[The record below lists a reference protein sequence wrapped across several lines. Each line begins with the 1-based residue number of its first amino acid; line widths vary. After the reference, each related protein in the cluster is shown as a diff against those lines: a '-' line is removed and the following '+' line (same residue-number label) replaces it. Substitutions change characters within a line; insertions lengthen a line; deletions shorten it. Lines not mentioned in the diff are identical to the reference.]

1 MHDVLS
7 TFHAGY
13 LIRWQYRVIDL
24 LSQGASGAVYLVA
37 DERTHQKLFVLKEV
51 MHAVREERDGFPFDA
66 AALKQLDH
74 PALPRIYR
82 VFYNVN
88 HDRFYILMDYVE
100 GSSLEVMRP
109 LMPGKRFSLHAAM
122 TLMSPIMDAVSYL
135 HRQHP
140 PLIHGDIKP
149 SNIIAPTAGAPTP
162 LKLVDFGSIKNLCT
176 DATAQHSAL
185 NFRAPEQYGGKAS
198 RSADVYALGAIFY
211 TLLTGEVPAAASD
224 RLARL
229 NAGEPDPLLPMNQ
242 SMPSVQMVAHAI
254 HRALS
259 ISSHDRFA
267 TVEQFREALWQ
278 VIPANQMVTQTPE
291 LPMVGPA
298 GEHMGPLVLEPMIP
312 LPIEEKNTGPDVNL
326 VATQTPELP
335 MIPLPIE
342 EKNTGPDVNPVAT
355 QTPELPMVGPD
366 GERTGLDAEPDVSI
380 VEVEIPTLIANA
392 TIQAEVTPPLSPAF
406 LAEGKSPV
414 KVSSQ
419 EGSPVLLRGERHLPN
434 NGRADGKD
442 KRQKRKARTFSLVV
456 LVFLLICT
464 IGSGLAIVGYQTYKT
479 YKNDV
484 ALAQVGIKHLQTAL
498 SLMQAWSKQPLDAP
512 LVTHAQ
518 QEFAAASAVFARLDT
533 DLQSFPGAS
542 TSIPS
547 YGARL
552 SAALRLVPVAMKIS
566 LAGVAGC
573 DALNVIIS
581 RFHEPLSTSHGL
593 TIEDL
598 AAIGKDLHQIE
609 ADVNQAATQVNAL
622 RPADLQ
628 FDSRIGKAIAAFHQY
643 LPSLQALL
651 QETDQLLPVL
661 PSLLGISAPAYY
673 LVEILDSTQL
683 RPGGGVIKDYGFA
696 TFIGGRLSAAHI
708 TDVNLLDTR
717 FIATGQT
724 LPLPSAY
731 RWFDL
736 ASSSWTFRDSN
747 LDADFPT
754 AAGYAERNYSS
765 EGGKVALQGV
775 IAITPQLIERALEIT
790 GPINVPELHETVT
803 AGNLLD
809 RIHYYELGPGSKHG
823 STSSTFT
830 ELLAQDFLTRVHQLP
845 SSVSLKLLQL
855 VGSSLRTK
863 DLQIYF
869 NASPAENLLQL
880 NHVDAAIQTSSGDN
894 FLVVDANIAA
904 DNANQ
909 FITSTLDDR
918 VTIDGSGNAT
928 HHATIR
934 YAWLKNGD
942 VYGSPLYRDYVRI
955 YVPPGSSLQEQQGWQ
970 PLGTSQAFD
979 REVWAGSFTLAYGQ
993 TDTITLTWTEKGIAK
1008 KDAAGWHYQY
1018 LIQRQAGTQ
1027 WMLNVQVTL
1036 PSCVVRTQTSGGLI
1050 SHNGQIT
1057 TLTRSLTG
1065 DMNLGVDYS
1074 C

>member
-7 TFHAGY
+7 TFHAGH

-51 MHAVREERDGFPFDA
+51 MHAVREERDGFPFDV

-109 LMPGKRFSLHAAM
+109 LLPGKRFSLHAAM

-162 LKLVDFGSIKNLCT
+162 LKLVDFGGVKNLCT

-185 NFRAPEQYGGKAS
+185 NFRAPEQYSGKAS

-229 NAGEPDPLLPMNQ
+229 NAGAPDPLLPMNQ

-298 GEHMGPLVLEPMIP
+298 GE
-312 LPIEEKNTGPDVNL
+312 
-326 VATQTPELP
+326 
-335 MIPLPIE
+335 
-342 EKNTGPDVNPVAT
+342 
-355 QTPELPMVGPD
+355 
-366 GERTGLDAEPDVSI
+366 RTGLDAEPDVSI
-380 VEVEIPTLIANA
+380 VEVETPALIANA

-406 LAEGKSPV
+406 PGEGKSPV

-419 EGSPVLLRGERHLPN
+419 EGSPVSLRGERHLPN
-434 NGRADGKD
+434 KGRADGKD

-464 IGSGLAIVGYQTYKT
+464 LGSGLAIVGYQTYKK
-479 YKNDV
+479 YQNDV
-484 ALAQVGIKHLQTAL
+484 VLAQVGIKHLQTAL
-498 SLMQAWSKQPLDAP
+498 SLMQAWSKQPLDTP

-518 QEFAAASAVFARLDT
+518 QEFAAASAAFARLDT

-542 TSIPS
+542 TLIPA

-598 AAIGKDLHQIE
+598 ATIGKDLHQIE
-609 ADVNQAATQVNAL
+609 ANANQAAAQVNAL
-622 RPADLQ
+622 QPADLQ

-651 QETDQLLPVL
+651 QETDQLLPAL

-696 TFIGGRLSAAHI
+696 TIIGGRLSAAHI
-708 TDVNLLDTR
+708 TDVNLLDTH

-765 EGGKVALQGV
+765 EGGRVALQGV
-775 IAITPQLIERALEIT
+775 IAITPTLMEHALAIT
-790 GPINVPELHETVT
+790 GPIDVPELHETVT

-880 NHVDAAIQTSSGDN
+880 NHVDAAIQTSLGDN

-970 PLGTSQAFD
+970 PLGTNQAFD

-1050 SHNGQIT
+1050 SHDGQIT

>member
-1 MHDVLS
+1 MRYTMHDVLS
-7 TFHAGY
+7 TFHAGH

-51 MHAVREERDGFPFDA
+51 MHAVREERDGFPFDV

-109 LMPGKRFSLHAAM
+109 LLPGKRFSLHAAM

-162 LKLVDFGSIKNLCT
+162 LKLVDFGGVKNLCT
-176 DATAQHSAL
+176 DATAQRSAL
-185 NFRAPEQYGGKAS
+185 NFRAPEQYSGKAS

-229 NAGEPDPLLPMNQ
+229 NAGAPDPLLPMNQ

-278 VIPANQMVTQTPE
+278 VIPANQMV
-291 LPMVGPA
+291 
-298 GEHMGPLVLEPMIP
+298 
-312 LPIEEKNTGPDVNL
+312 K
-326 VATQTPELP
+326 QTPELP
-335 MIPLPIE
+335 MITLSIE
-342 EKNTGPDVNPVAT
+342 EKNTGPDVNPVET
-355 QTPELPMVGPD
+355 QTPELPMVGPA

-380 VEVEIPTLIANA
+380 VEVETPALIANA

-406 LAEGKSPV
+406 PGEGKSPV

-419 EGSPVLLRGERHLPN
+419 EGSPVSLRGERHLPN
-434 NGRADGKD
+434 KGRADGKD

-464 IGSGLAIVGYQTYKT
+464 LGSGLAIVGYQTYKK
-479 YKNDV
+479 YQNDV
-484 ALAQVGIKHLQTAL
+484 VLAQVGIKHLQTAL
-498 SLMQAWSKQPLDAP
+498 SLMQTWSKQPLDTP

-518 QEFAAASAVFARLDT
+518 QEFAAASAVFARLET

-542 TSIPS
+542 TLIPA

-552 SAALRLVPVAMKIS
+552 SAALRLVPVALKIS

-581 RFHEPLSTSHGL
+581 RFHEPLSTSQGL
-593 TIEDL
+593 TIADL

-609 ADVNQAATQVNAL
+609 ADVKQAAAQVNAL
-622 RPADLQ
+622 QPADLQ

-651 QETDQLLPVL
+651 QETDQLLPAL

-696 TFIGGRLSAAHI
+696 TIIGGRLSAAHI
-708 TDVNLLDTR
+708 TDVNLLDTH

-765 EGGKVALQGV
+765 EGGRVALQGV
-775 IAITPQLIERALEIT
+775 IAITPTLMEHALAIT
-790 GPINVPELHETVT
+790 GPIDVPELHETVT

-880 NHVDAAIQTSSGDN
+880 NHVDAAIQTSLGDN

-942 VYGSPLYRDYVRI
+942 VYGSSLYRDYVRI

-970 PLGTSQAFD
+970 PLGTNEAFD

>member
-7 TFHAGY
+7 TFHAGH

-51 MHAVREERDGFPFDA
+51 MHAVREERDGFPFDV

-109 LMPGKRFSLHAAM
+109 LLPGKRFSLHAAM

-162 LKLVDFGSIKNLCT
+162 LKLVDFGGVKNLCT

-185 NFRAPEQYGGKAS
+185 NFRAPEQYSGKAS

-229 NAGEPDPLLPMNQ
+229 NAGAPDPLLPMNQ

-298 GEHMGPLVLEPMIP
+298 GE
-312 LPIEEKNTGPDVNL
+312 
-326 VATQTPELP
+326 
-335 MIPLPIE
+335 
-342 EKNTGPDVNPVAT
+342 
-355 QTPELPMVGPD
+355 
-366 GERTGLDAEPDVSI
+366 RTGLDAEPDVSI
-380 VEVEIPTLIANA
+380 VEVETPALIANA

-406 LAEGKSPV
+406 PGEGKSPV

-434 NGRADGKD
+434 KGRADGKD

-464 IGSGLAIVGYQTYKT
+464 LGSGLAIVGYQTYKK
-479 YKNDV
+479 YQNDV
-484 ALAQVGIKHLQTAL
+484 VLAQVGIKHLQTAL
-498 SLMQAWSKQPLDAP
+498 SLMQTWSKQPLDTP

-518 QEFAAASAVFARLDT
+518 QEFAAASAAFARLDT

-542 TSIPS
+542 TLIPA

-598 AAIGKDLHQIE
+598 ATIGKDLHQIE
-609 ADVNQAATQVNAL
+609 ANANQAAAQVNAL
-622 RPADLQ
+622 QPADLQ

-651 QETDQLLPVL
+651 QETDQLLPAL

-696 TFIGGRLSAAHI
+696 TIIGGRLSAAHI
-708 TDVNLLDTR
+708 TDVNLLDTH

-765 EGGKVALQGV
+765 EGGRVALQGV
-775 IAITPQLIERALEIT
+775 IAITPTLMEHALAIT
-790 GPINVPELHETVT
+790 GPIDVPELHETVT

-880 NHVDAAIQTSSGDN
+880 NHVDAAIQTSLGDN

-942 VYGSPLYRDYVRI
+942 VYGSSLYRDYVRI

-970 PLGTSQAFD
+970 PLGTNEAFD

>member
-1 MHDVLS
+1 
-7 TFHAGY
+7 
-13 LIRWQYRVIDL
+13 VIGL
-24 LSQGASGAVYLVA
+24 LGQGASGAVYLVA

-51 MHAVREERDGFPFDA
+51 MHAVREERDGFPFDV

-109 LMPGKRFSLHAAM
+109 LLPGKRFSLHAAM

-162 LKLVDFGSIKNLCT
+162 LKLVDFGGVKNLCT
-176 DATAQHSAL
+176 DATAQRSAL
-185 NFRAPEQYGGKAS
+185 NFRAPEQYSGKAS

-229 NAGEPDPLLPMNQ
+229 NAGAPDPLLPMNQ

-298 GEHMGPLVLEPMIP
+298 GEHMGPLVFEPMIT
-312 LPIEEKNTGPDVNL
+312 LS
-326 VATQTPELP
+326 
-335 MIPLPIE
+335 IE

-355 QTPELPMVGPD
+355 QTPELPMVGPA

-380 VEVEIPTLIANA
+380 VEVETPALIANA

-406 LAEGKSPV
+406 PGEGKSPV

-419 EGSPVLLRGERHLPN
+419 EGSPVSLRGERHLPN
-434 NGRADGKD
+434 KGRADGKD

-464 IGSGLAIVGYQTYKT
+464 LGSGLAIVGYQTYKK
-479 YKNDV
+479 YQNDV
-484 ALAQVGIKHLQTAL
+484 VLAQVGIKHLQTAL
-498 SLMQAWSKQPLDAP
+498 SLMQAWSKQPLDTP

-518 QEFAAASAVFARLDT
+518 QEFAAASAAFARLDT

-542 TSIPS
+542 TLIPA

-598 AAIGKDLHQIE
+598 ATIGKDLHQIE
-609 ADVNQAATQVNAL
+609 ANANQAAAQVNAL
-622 RPADLQ
+622 QPADLQ

-651 QETDQLLPVL
+651 QETDQLLPAL

-696 TFIGGRLSAAHI
+696 TIIGGRLSAAHI
-708 TDVNLLDTR
+708 TDVNLLDTH

-775 IAITPQLIERALEIT
+775 IAITPTLMEHALAIT
-790 GPINVPELHETVT
+790 GPIDVPELHETVT

-880 NHVDAAIQTSSGDN
+880 NHVDAAIQTSLGDN

-970 PLGTSQAFD
+970 PLGTNQAFD